1 MPKPDYTAYKI
12 ILNNALESAVANAS
26 LSCYRPC
33 DHKHINELSKRFN
46 QADKADNITLM
57 EQILSQL
64 QEFTK

>member
-33 DHKHINELSKRFN
+33 DHKEIKELEKKFN
-46 QADKADNITLM
+46 KANNANNITLM
-57 EQILSQL
+57 EQILNQL
-64 QEFTK
+64 LEFTK